1 MWSLLNLKSF
11 QIFSVGQRLWRRTIK
26 TKSLVYHRFG
36 VPDEVVEM
44 IEEELP
50 DPGDKQLLI
59 KIALAPINPYD
70 LYNILGKF
78 HTGPKK
84 FPYTGGSE
92 FVGEVVKTGIE
103 YTPFVQGDVVIPLT
117 MGSGAWTTYKLV
129 DESDVLKVPNEVG
142 LQEAATTAITACTA
156 YRLLRDFVTLSE
168 GDSVILSGANSAV
181 GQMILQLC
189 KLWNINSI
197 GVVRDRDNVANLKK
211 DLKRLGATE
220 ILTEKEI
227 GRTDLFETYPMLKP
241 KIALDCIGGTIGSMI
256 AKRLVKDG
264 FMISYGEMS
273 NEPIYAE
280 SNQFVMQE
288 NVFMGFSIIKW
299 LDENFK
305 LDKHV
310 HMLDELMIELSR
322 KDLIAPRMEMVPFDF
337 YKVVPDALKFVNMAN
352 RKFVFDMREETLD
365 ETVQLVDS
373 N

>member
-11 QIFSVGQRLWRRTIK
+11 QIFSTGQRLWRRTIK

-44 IEEELP
+44 VEGELP

-92 FVGEVVKTGIE
+92 FVGEVVKKGAT
-103 YTPFVQGDVVIPLT
+103 YTPYVRGDIVIPLT
-117 MGSGAWTTYKLV
+117 LGSGAWTTYKLV
-129 DESDVLKVPNEVG
+129 NESDVYKVPNKVG
-142 LQEAATTAITACTA
+142 LQEAASTAIIACTA
-156 YRLLRDFVTLSE
+156 YRLLRDFVRLSE

-189 KLWNINSI
+189 KLWKLNSI
-197 GVVRDRDNVANLKK
+197 GIVRDRDNVVNLKE
-211 DLKRLGATE
+211 DLKNLGATE
-220 ILTEKEI
+220 ILTDKEI
-227 GRTDLFETYPMLKP
+227 DCTDLFETCPLLKP
-241 KIALDCIGGTIGSMI
+241 KLALDCIGGTIGSMI
-256 AKRLVKDG
+256 AQRLIKDG
-264 FMISYGEMS
+264 FMVSYGEIS
-273 NEPIYAE
+273 NEPVYAE

-299 LDENFK
+299 LDENMK
-305 LDKHV
+305 LDKHIL
-310 HMLDELMIELSR
+310 MLEDLMTQILR
-322 KDLIAPRMEMVPFDF
+322 KNLIAPRMEMVPFDF
-337 YKVVPDALKFVNMAN
+337 YKVLPDPLKFVNMAN

-365 ETVQLVDS
+365 ETLQLVDS
-373 N
+373 D